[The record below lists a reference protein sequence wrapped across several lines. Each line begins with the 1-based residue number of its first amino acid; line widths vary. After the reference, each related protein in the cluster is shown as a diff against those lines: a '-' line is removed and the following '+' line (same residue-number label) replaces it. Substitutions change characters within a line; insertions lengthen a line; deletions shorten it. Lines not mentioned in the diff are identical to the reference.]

1 MPEGFPKVL
10 SRTIRQKTITR
21 SIPCRGIGLH
31 SGRKVEM
38 VIKPGPVDGGIVFLR
53 TDILASNGATGGSRD
68 PLIPA
73 RWDRVV
79 DTRLCTVIANDDG
92 ARIGTVE
99 HLMAALA
106 GCGID
111 NAVIEID
118 ADEVPVMDGSSE
130 PFVTLIES
138 VGTVEQSAPRRAIEI
153 LAPVHSGDGQ
163 RMVSFRPAPSC
174 SIDFEIAFD
183 SAAIGRQ
190 RYAFELTPGSFR
202 RELSRARTF
211 GFFSEIEQLRAHGLA
226 RGGSLENAVVVD
238 GDTVM
243 NEGGL
248 RYEDEFVRHK
258 ILDCVGDLYLAGGP
272 IVGAVTASRAGH
284 MANNQALHA
293 LFADPSAYRWVDMT
307 EDMALGTPILEDLR
321 VSA

>member
-10 SRTIRQKTITR
+10 SRTIRQRTITR

-38 VIKPGPVDGGIVFLR
+38 VIKPGPVGSGIVFLR
-53 TDILASNGATGGSRD
+53 TDIAASNRAASSARD

-106 GCGID
+106 GCGVD
-111 NAVIEID
+111 NAVIEVD

-130 PFVTLIES
+130 PFVALIES
-138 VGTVEQSAPRRAIEI
+138 VGTVEQGAPRRAIEI
-153 LAPVHSGDGQ
+153 LSPVHSGDDQ
-163 RMVSFRPAPSC
+163 RMVSFRPAPLC

-190 RYAFELTPGSFR
+190 RYAFDLVPGSFR

-211 GFFSEIEQLRAHGLA
+211 GFFSDIEQLRAHGLA

-238 GDTVM
+238 GDIVM

-272 IVGAVTASRAGH
+272 IMGAVTALRAGH
-284 MANNQALHA
+284 MANNLALRA
-293 LFADPSAYRWVDMT
+293 LFDDPSAYRWVDMT
-307 EDMALGTPILEDLR
+307 EDMFHGTHALEDLR